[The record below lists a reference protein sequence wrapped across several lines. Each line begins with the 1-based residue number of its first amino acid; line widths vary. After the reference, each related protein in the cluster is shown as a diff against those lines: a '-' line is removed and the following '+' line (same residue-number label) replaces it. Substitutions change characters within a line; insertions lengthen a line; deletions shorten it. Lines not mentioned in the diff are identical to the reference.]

1 MTAGATQL
9 SVCQRALADI
19 GTRSTIT
26 SVTPPDGSQ
35 EAFYCSLYYANV
47 RDHILRAANW
57 NFCLRS
63 GLLQLW
69 KALPGTPEN
78 QTPATQSGWS
88 PAYPAPPWSYSYIY
102 PPDCLRAR
110 SLIGQPQQVPIA
122 PPIFSG
128 STGTNPPISQRLPM
142 ARFEVASDFFDQSGI
157 EIIWT
162 LGATAVAIVSQGTG
176 YLGGDLITIAGG
188 DVGSP
193 TVLQV
198 QLTNLVGQVLAV
210 GIVAPGTNVTPPP
223 NPVAQGS
230 STGSGTGFTANL
242 TYAQNAPPQQVILTQ
257 QEFPLLNY
265 TFAAPPESIWD
276 AMFED
281 TMVSALAARLAQ
293 VLTGDKALARD
304 KITIA
309 NANIQNA
316 RGVDGNEGLTIN
328 DHIPDWIRVRG
339 VGARWALKP
348 SFTRWGR
355 FPQWHRC
362 LRGEM
367 ILEILFVV

>member
-1 MTAGATQL
+1 MTVGATQL

-19 GTRSTIT
+19 GTRSTVT

-57 NFCLRS
+57 NFCTRTNNLTM
-63 GLLQLW
+63 W

-78 QTPATQSGWS
+78 PNPATQSGWS
-88 PAYPAPPWSYSYIY
+88 VLYPAPPWVYSYEW
-102 PPDCLRAR
+102 PADCLRAR

-128 STGTNPPISQRLPM
+128 SAGTNPPISQRLPM
-142 ARFEVASDFFDQSGI
+142 ARFEVASDLFDQEGN
-157 EIIWT
+157 
-162 LGATAVAIVSQGTG
+162 
-176 YLGGDLITIAGG
+176 
-188 DVGSP
+188 P
-193 TVLQV
+193 
-198 QLTNLVGQVLAV
+198 LT
-210 GIVAPGTNVTPPP
+210 
-223 NPVAQGS
+223 
-230 STGSGTGFTANL
+230 
-242 TYAQNAPPQQVILTQ
+242 PPQQVILTQ
-257 QEFPLLNY
+257 QEFALLNY

-293 VLTGDKALARD
+293 SLTGDKALARD

-316 RGVDGNEGLTIN
+316 RGIDGNEGLTIN
-328 DHIPDWIRVRG
+328 DHIPDWIRIRG
-339 VGARWALKP
+339 VGGALGYEMFFYP
-348 SFTRWGR
+348 LGPL
-355 FPQWHRC
+355 FPIAP
-362 LRGEM
+362 L
-367 ILEILFVV
+367 V